1 MNDMK
6 SILLVVFSIISMLRG
21 YATEA
26 DRTTPCPHCSSIPF
40 PVALSIEDVERS
52 TVYQALSGSWEHT
65 ALAPDILVS
74 EGLCATREQALSA
87 RLTYT
92 FQANGRFE
100 KKLEST
106 ELGAAL
112 INSGRWYLSND
123 QQYIVL
129 EYAQLDA
136 PYNEVIAIRHLDR
149 DELVLEQEPTFHKAP
164 AQIQAREFF
173 FNKL

>member
-6 SILLVVFSIISMLRG
+6 TILLVVFSIFSVYSS
-21 YATEA
+21 YAAEA
-26 DRTTPCPHCSSIPF
+26 NRTTSCPHCSGTPF
-40 PVALSIEDVERS
+40 PTLLVIDDIERS
-52 TVYQALSGSWEHT
+52 SVYQALSGSWEHT

-87 RLTYT
+87 RLIYT

-106 ELGAAL
+106 ELGATL
-112 INSGRWYLSND
+112 INSGRWQLSND

-164 AQIQAREFF
+164 TQIQAREFF